1 MNLPDEQSCQNPID
15 QNSTVQEPAGL
26 EPTGQGDTGQQLET
40 QPDAPNLYLALIHY
54 PVVNKNGEIIGS
66 ALTNMDL
73 HDIARAG
80 RTFGVKAYYVVTPYK
95 DQKTLAFQIMDHWTC
110 GHGGRVNPA
119 RKSALERVR
128 VAKTFEAVCND
139 IENEQGKPLVKIA
152 TSARPQGP
160 TMSCRTLGQQL
171 KGNAPH
177 VIVFG
182 TAWGLAP
189 EVINQ
194 CDHILEPI
202 QGSGSYNHLSVRSAA
217 SIYLDRIFR

>member
-1 MNLPDEQSCQNPID
+1 MSTTDEPID
-15 QNSTVQEPAGL
+15 QG
-26 EPTGQGDTGQQLET
+26 PTGQGSGTEHNT
-40 QPDAPNLYLALIHY
+40 PNLYLALIHY
-54 PVVNKNGEIIGS
+54 PVVNKRGEITGS

-80 RTFGVKAYYVVTPYK
+80 RTFGVKAYYVVTPYE
-95 DQKTLAFQIMDHWTC
+95 DQRTLAFQIMEHWTN

-119 RKSALERVR
+119 RKSALERIR
-128 VAKTFEAVCND
+128 VADTFEAVCND
-139 IENEQGKPLVKIA
+139 IENEQGQVVVKVA
-152 TSARPQGP
+152 TSANTRRP
-160 TMSCRTLGQQL
+160 THSCRKLGQEL

-202 QGSGSYNHLSVRSAA
+202 QGAGSYNHLSVRSAA
-217 SIYLDRIFR
+217 SIYLDRLING

>member
-1 MNLPDEQSCQNPID
+1 MSSPDEQID
-15 QNSTVQEPAGL
+15 QC
-26 EPTGQGDTGQQLET
+26 PTDRRLET
-40 QPDAPNLYLALIHY
+40 ETGTLNLYLALIHY
-54 PVVNKNGEIIGS
+54 PVVNKNGQITGS

-95 DQKTLAFQIMDHWTC
+95 DQRTLAFQIMDHWTH
-110 GHGGRVNPA
+110 GHGGTVNPA

-128 VAKTFEAVCND
+128 VADTFEAVCND
-139 IENEQGKPLVKIA
+139 IENEQGQAVVKVA
-152 TSARPQGP
+152 TSANTQGP
-160 TMSCRTLGQQL
+160 TRSCRRLGQEL

-202 QGSGSYNHLSVRSAA
+202 QGAGSYNHLSVRSAA
-217 SIYLDRIFR
+217 SIYLDRLING

>member
-1 MNLPDEQSCQNPID
+1 MSSLITSSSDEQNDQRNTKNPD
-15 QNSTVQEPAGL
+15 LSKDPVAL
-26 EPTGQGDTGQQLET
+26 
-40 QPDAPNLYLALIHY
+40 NLYLALIHS
-54 PVVNKNGEIIGS
+54 PVVNKNGQIIGS

-80 RTFGVKAYYVVTPYK
+80 RTFGVKAYYVVTPYE
-95 DQKTLAFQIMDHWTC
+95 DQRTLAVQIMDHWTH

-128 VAKTFEAVCND
+128 VADTFETVCTD
-139 IENEQGKPLVKIA
+139 IENEQGQAVIKVA
-152 TSARPQGP
+152 TSANSQGS
-160 TMSCRTLGQQL
+160 TCSCQALGQEL

-177 VIVFG
+177 VLVFG

-217 SIYLDRIFR
+217 SIYLDRLING